1 MTPQQRAE
9 QVGVVMYADDSTS
22 QSLGLELLAIGPGSA
37 RMRLPIQSTMTN
49 GLGICHGGFIF
60 LLADTSFAYA
70 CNSQNQRSVAASA
83 QIEFLAP
90 AQRGEVLTAVAVE
103 QHRAGRSGVYDIR
116 VTNQADTLI
125 ALFRGKSAVI
135 KGHVFEETE

>member
-1 MTPQQRAE
+1 MTPKQRAE

-37 RMRLPIQSTMTN
+37 RMRLPIKATMTN
-49 GLGICHGGFIF
+49 GLGMCHGGFIF

-70 CNSQNQRSVAASA
+70 CNSQNLRSVAASA
-83 QIEFLAP
+83 QIEFLAS
-90 AQRGEVLTAVAVE
+90 AQRGDVLTAVAVE
-103 QHRAGRSGVYDIR
+103 QHRASRSGVYDIR

-135 KGHVFEETE
+135 KGHVFEEAE

>member
-9 QVGVVMYADDSTS
+9 QVGFVMYADDSTS

-37 RMRLPIQSTMTN
+37 RMRLPIKSTMTN

-135 KGHVFEETE
+135 KGHVFEEAE

>member
-9 QVGVVMYADDSTS
+9 QVGFVMYADDSTS

>member
-9 QVGVVMYADDSTS
+9 QVGFVMYADDSTS

-37 RMRLPIQSTMTN
+37 RMRLPIKSTMTN